1 MYVCIARLVKH
12 GTGAM
17 PVVPLAQI
25 MAGKENLRPA
35 RGERASVEAEQAV
48 ADQVRVALD
57 QLAHLDDS
65 GDGVALA
72 ELLGQHIRQMQ
83 AEIGALKKD
92 KVDDAK
98 KLEKFA
104 AAAKVHEAAARQK
117 LQEEAAA
124 AKERAQLERRVQLL
138 ERESRSAPLTYN
150 RFTQN
155 PESVLA
161 RNMGPFLFIDTVP
174 ALKAHVAKLN
184 AFYPLELLRWVDTN
198 AKDPSL
204 PPEEAEDAE
213 NAESEGEG
221 DSQRA
226 VKRRNRCP
234 MKRPEDAVVLW
245 LFILRTGSTFEQTG
259 AMFDVSRMTVRR
271 VFYTMRL

>member
-1 MYVCIARLVKH
+1 M
-12 GTGAM
+12 
-17 PVVPLAQI
+17 
-25 MAGKENLRPA
+25 
-35 RGERASVEAEQAV
+35 
-48 ADQVRVALD
+48 
-57 QLAHLDDS
+57 
-65 GDGVALA
+65 
-72 ELLGQHIRQMQ
+72 
-83 AEIGALKKD
+83 
-92 KVDDAK
+92 
-98 KLEKFA
+98 
-104 AAAKVHEAAARQK
+104 
-117 LQEEAAA
+117 
-124 AKERAQLERRVQLL
+124 QLERRVKLL

-271 VFYTMRL
+271 VFYTMTKLHHDMFKEEFFLLHEEALKAIIPDMMKTFREHEGVDTSVAHIIDGFERRMEKPQDDEAAAACWSTYKHLYTAKFLLGILSSGAAGARLLCES